1 MVLGTMLIDA
11 MLWLKDCWEVSV
23 PPSSHCG
30 PSPSPHHSQS
40 NDTSVEAYEG
50 DPEDDEEY
58 EEEEQVRGG
67 GGGVATAVA
76 TTCVRLCM
84 CCVAFAQTTLCCNT
98 FNNNCDITQC
108 GLSPS
113 ATCTGC
119 VYRNNALL
127 AWKSLHLYLYLYMCV
142 VTYTMQHVQTV

>member
-1 MVLGTMLIDA
+1 MVEGLVGSL
-11 MLWLKDCWEVSV
+11 C
-23 PPSSHCG
+23 PPPPSHCG
-30 PSPSPHHSQS
+30 PSSSPYHSQS

-58 EEEEQVRGG
+58 EEEEQVSGGG

-76 TTCVRLCM
+76 TTCVRSCM

-98 FNNNCDITQC
+98 FNNNCDITHC

-119 VYRNNALL
+119 VYRNIALL
-127 AWKSLHLYLYLYMCV
+127 AWKSIHLYLYLYSICV
-142 VTYTMQHVQTV
+142 